1 MADRVKNAIPS
12 TVRLASAWLPDAMSR
27 STSLAACG
35 SSPSRAMSTFLKEP
49 PEAAVTTIMN
59 GKMHSRA

>member
-1 MADRVKNAIPS
+1 MPDRTKNAIPS
-12 TVRLASAWLPDAMSR
+12 TVRLASAWLPDAMSS

-35 SSPSRAMSTFLKEP
+35 SSPSRAMITLVKEAP
-49 PEAAVTTIMN
+49 AAAVTTIVN